1 MCNQL
6 GAFMDTSTQLPKD
19 PNPDRLTASQAAAR
33 MGISTRQLQA
43 LRLRGI
49 GPPIVQKGLDLHY
62 TLDDIVHIEEYEAKA
77 VLRQVMQLP
86 SPLSALKL
94 LSEHYHLKQSPIMQE
109 VELAGA
115 RQSEAVELQKQEAP
129 LAPETRSI
137 EPNSKKEPLSSSTP
151 GNDQKPAPNSASAQA
166 WYLIQ
171 TKYRQET
178 TALTNL
184 ERQGYTCYLPKIT
197 KAAKGVGRPPKGEVM
212 FPRYLFIQLETG
224 EGGHN
229 WMPIRSTR
237 GVDKLIQFGHT
248 YPHVDDRLIRSLKE
262 REKDTPLQPLLKQ
275 GDAVQILD
283 APFKDLDALF
293 FTEDS
298 EHRVLIL
305 INFLLRQL
313 PVKVDRDKVQ
323 KRA

>member
-1 MCNQL
+1 ME
-6 GAFMDTSTQLPKD
+6 TSTQPTKD

-33 MGISTRQLQA
+33 MSMSTRQLQA

-49 GPPIVQKGLDLHY
+49 GPPIVQRGLEIHY
-62 TLDDIVHIEEYEAKA
+62 PFSEIEHIEEHEAKE
-77 VLRQVMQLP
+77 VLRQLMQLP
-86 SPLSALKL
+86 SPLTALKFL
-94 LSEHYHLKQSPIMQE
+94 CKNYHLKQSPIMQE
-109 VELAGA
+109 VELAEA
-115 RQSEAVELQKQEAP
+115 RHSEAVELQEDEAQ
-129 LAPETRSI
+129 LSPEVRLS
-137 EPNSKKEPLSSSTP
+137 EPNNQRVPPPSSKPIDAQRPSPSSTIP
-151 GNDQKPAPNSASAQA
+151 QS

-248 YPHVDDRLIRSLKE
+248 YPRVDDRLIRSLKE

-283 APFKDLDALF
+283 GPFKDLDAIF

>member
-1 MCNQL
+1 MET
-6 GAFMDTSTQLPKD
+6 ASPPPKD
-19 PNPDRLTASQAAAR
+19 PNADRLTASQAAAR

-49 GPPIVQKGLDLHY
+49 GPPIVQKGLNLHY
-62 TLDDIVHIEEYEAKA
+62 THEDIMHIEEHEGKE

-86 SPLSALKL
+86 SPLTALKL
-94 LSEHYHLKQSPIMQE
+94 LCEHYHLKQSPIMQE
-109 VELAGA
+109 VQLAGT
-115 RQSEAVELQKQEAP
+115 RQSEAVELQKHEAQ
-129 LAPETRSI
+129 LSPEVRSA
-137 EPNSKKEPLSSSTP
+137 EPKSKKESSPSSNP
-151 GNDQKPAPNSASAQA
+151 DNAQKPSPNSTSLQS

-197 KAAKGVGRPPKGEVM
+197 KSAKGVGRPPKGEVM
-212 FPRYLFIQLETG
+212 FPRYLFIQLSAG
-224 EGGHN
+224 ENGQN

-248 YPHVDDRLIRSLKE
+248 YPRVDDCLIRSLKE

-283 APFKDLDALF
+283 GPFKDLDAIF

-313 PVKVDRDKVQ
+313 PVKVDRDKVR

>member
-1 MCNQL
+1 METASQP
-6 GAFMDTSTQLPKD
+6 PKD

-33 MGISTRQLQA
+33 MGITTRQLQA

-62 TLDDIVHIEEYEAKA
+62 ALEDILHIEEHEAQE

-86 SPLSALKL
+86 SPLTALKL
-94 LSEHYHLKQSPIMQE
+94 LCEQNHLKQSPIMQE
-109 VELAGA
+109 VELAEA
-115 RQSEAVELQKQEAP
+115 RQSEAVEPQACEQQPVRAAQSAKSNNLRESVPSSKPSNTQRA
-129 LAPETRSI
+129 S
-137 EPNSKKEPLSSSTP
+137 PNPTSPQS
-151 GNDQKPAPNSASAQA
+151 

-184 ERQGYTCYLPKIT
+184 ERQGYTCYLPKIS

-212 FPRYLFIQLETG
+212 FPRYLFIKLSEG
-224 EGGHN
+224 ENGQN

-248 YPHVDDRLIRSLKE
+248 YPRVDDRLIRSLKE
-262 REKDTPLQPLLKQ
+262 RERDTPLQPLLKR

-283 APFKDLDALF
+283 GPFKDLDAIF

-313 PVKVDRDKVQ
+313 PVKVDRDNVQ

>member
-1 MCNQL
+1 MEI
-6 GAFMDTSTQLPKD
+6 STQPPKD
-19 PNPDRLTASQAAAR
+19 PYPDRLTASQAAAR
-33 MGISTRQLQA
+33 MGMTTRQLQA

-49 GPPIVQKGLDLHY
+49 GPPIVQRGLDLHY
-62 TLDDIVHIEEYEAKA
+62 ALEDILHIEEHDARE

-86 SPLSALKL
+86 SPLTALKL
-94 LSEHYHLKQSPIMQE
+94 ICEHYHLKQSPIMQE
-109 VELAGA
+109 VKWADA
-115 RQSEAVELQKQEAP
+115 RESEVVEPQVGEQQPVIEAQSAKSNNLRESVP
-129 LAPETRSI
+129 S
-137 EPNSKKEPLSSSTP
+137 SKPSNRQQPSP
-151 GNDQKPAPNSASAQA
+151 SATNTQS

-184 ERQGYTCYLPKIT
+184 ERQGYTCYLPKFT

-212 FPRYLFIQLETG
+212 FPRYLFIQLDTG
-224 EGGHN
+224 ESGHN

-248 YPHVDDRLIRSLKE
+248 YPRVDDRLIRSLKE

-283 APFKDLDALF
+283 GPFKDLDAIF